1 MNNFLTILY
10 PVLNVCVVGIL
21 GYIGQA
27 VVRVLPKVVTFIEV
41 KIGVANYTKMQ
52 LVAKSVWNIVEEN
65 FRLGDL
71 ENSKIVEF
79 QTLITAKFPAI
90 TSAQIENLRQD
101 IAGEVNKDKPLVIK
115 TVAPTPVPIEAVAP
129 IIKYFAADG
138 ITELKPV
145 LAQ

>member
-1 MNNFLTILY
+1 
-10 PVLNVCVVGIL
+10 VCVVGIL

-27 VVRVLPKVVTFIEV
+27 VVRVLPKVVTFLEV
-41 KIGVANYTKMQ
+41 KIGITNYTKMQ

-101 IAGEVNKDKPLVIK
+101 IAGEVNKDK
-115 TVAPTPVPIEAVAP
+115 AP
-129 IIKYFAADG
+129 IIKEITQLEPTQEVIKGTPIVKYFAPDG
-138 ITELKPV
+138 VTELKPV
-145 LAQ
+145 VA